1 MNCRSTD
8 RPKRKRP
15 PFSPCGTPE
24 FRTPVVDSRRKQS
37 NFISYRDSTL
47 TWILKE
53 SLGGN
58 SVTAMLATVS
68 PSSLH
73 IDDTLATLQYVKRAQ
88 CIVNNAVVN
97 EDPEGRIIR
106 ELMSEIERL
115 RQCLN
120 AAEAPHSPLATQV
133 QTLKKLLLAREE
145 EVNFLTTEL
154 TKRTVD
160 CERLQVAISQVTPFG
175 TPKRLVNFLDD
186 SDDNGNTPVIPSKRL
201 KSDSCSTNSGTSDS
215 PGDDRLA
222 PDGADHY
229 PIHEWTKNEATVL
242 TQKIESAVQTEGVNE
257 VNTNNAQIFGCHTGI
272 ISNNQTDP
280 QSLALSYR
288 KCGICSWEPVRKIDA
303 SSNTCDVDLG
313 CGLISQRGL
322 EYTDLELHVVGKP
335 LNVLLDVKK
344 KDVSIGVSENASD
357 LSVLPIQELSLMREV
372 INHSSEAMFSEAGI
386 NTIEEVEVLPKQIFL
401 EMKQKILLL
410 ESTLATYTCK
420 VKHEVGTSSDD
431 HDCRIPFEKSSKQST
446 EETHNT
452 TKGFAV
458 FKGKKLVDSSVLTN
472 DTELD
477 VTYMSVNLFN
487 RLYERLHNLRMRV
500 DVLESKTTS
509 DANVATDEDIQVLQ
523 AGADGFLTRMDE
535 PSPVLTRYK
544 RGLSD
549 NKKMG
554 NNVEVCVN
562 MKNRL
567 EKMTEHLTEPGHTL
581 DKEVK
586 MVDVSTLTNDIIES
600 TCINE
605 VSEDAAASPIVLG
618 DGEKSV
624 RSRVDFFEKLK
635 QDNALATSG
644 RALLGSKEVS
654 VVSVKPKK
662 VPVDSTINE
671 VN

>member
-1 MNCRSTD
+1 
-8 RPKRKRP
+8 
-15 PFSPCGTPE
+15 
-24 FRTPVVDSRRKQS
+24 
-37 NFISYRDSTL
+37 
-47 TWILKE
+47 
-53 SLGGN
+53 
-58 SVTAMLATVS
+58 
-68 PSSLH
+68 
-73 IDDTLATLQYVKRAQ
+73 
-88 CIVNNAVVN
+88 
-97 EDPEGRIIR
+97 
-106 ELMSEIERL
+106 MSEIERL

-671 VN
+671 SQLERQRWDIEYLEQTNRRLSTERNTMAKMLACVLREGSERRTSSSQVLKCLDYTGQVSEEFRREMEAIIMQYGHESSPSSADDQNH